1 MTVETRTIE
10 MYKKNKQMWRAKS
23 LRTFCLNV
31 LKRFELRNK
40 GHLES
45 PKEKSIQ
52 AKIKKKYKKK
62 KQSY

>member
-1 MTVETRTIE
+1 
-10 MYKKNKQMWRAKS
+10 MWRAKS

-52 AKIKKKYKKK
+52 AKIKNK
-62 KQSY
+62 